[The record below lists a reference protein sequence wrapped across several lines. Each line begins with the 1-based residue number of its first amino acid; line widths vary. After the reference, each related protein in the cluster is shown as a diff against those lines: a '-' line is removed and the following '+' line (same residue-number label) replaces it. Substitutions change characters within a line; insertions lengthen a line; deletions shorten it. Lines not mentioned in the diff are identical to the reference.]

1 MRLTSA
7 FWGEGGKAPVR
18 SGAACLSGT
27 ACLHLQVEKGACSPA
42 LMVSLRGEKGGSATL
57 VWAGVL

>member
-7 FWGEGGKAPVR
+7 FWGEGGKAPVL

>member
-1 MRLTSA
+1 M
-7 FWGEGGKAPVR
+7 R

-57 VWAGVL
+57 VRADVL